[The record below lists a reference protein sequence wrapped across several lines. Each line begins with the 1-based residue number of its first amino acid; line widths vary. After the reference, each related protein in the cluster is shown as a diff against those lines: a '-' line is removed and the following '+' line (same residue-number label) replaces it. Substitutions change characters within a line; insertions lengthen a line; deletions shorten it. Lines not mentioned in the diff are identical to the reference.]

1 MTKQQIKTGAA
12 SLLVGLLAPVALLV
26 PSVSAVEIFWDGGSY
41 VSPDGLFS
49 TGANWVGGISPTDGD
64 SAILTAESKYDYAS
78 ATARSLVNDISNLS
92 LLNLGFDG
100 ESLLSSTS
108 FDIAGNGLTI
118 NSAINANVG
127 GTGGDHKVGTDVS
140 LGSDVTFK
148 TLGSNT
154 LQVGEEG
161 TTLDLGT
168 NDLTLQP
175 DGGTITLAGEIDG
188 SGNTIINGAGKINM
202 LAKGATGYTGATTI
216 TSGVFETSAET
227 EGNVVINGGTLKGNS
242 SLLGTVTMS
251 AGSIEPGMSPGCL
264 GTGDLTLTGGTYV
277 VELDG
282 NTVCTEYDQTTVVGS
297 VDLGSASTLDVQRL
311 ASFDP
316 AVNDTFAII
325 LNDGTDA
332 VLGTFVDLAN
342 GSEFTID
349 GYTYQINYDAGDGN
363 DVLLLVKAT
372 PSAPDTGIGSLLSS
386 PLAAVAAT
394 FAALSVVGG
403 LKFAEQRRK

>member
-1 MTKQQIKTGAA
+1 MTKQQLKTGAA
-12 SLLVGLLAPVALLV
+12 SLLVGVLAPMALIV
-26 PSVSAVEIFWDGGSY
+26 PSVSAASITW
-41 VSPDGLFS
+41 
-49 TGANWVGGISPTDGD
+49 TGATDDFFMESTNWTGGIIPGASDTAVFSSSSLVQNVSVPAGAGSVSLGGIRFEGEVSGPSSKSYTITGGALTLT
-64 SAILTAESKYDYAS
+64 SAIEAAMTGS
-78 ATARSLVNDISNLS
+78 
-92 LLNLGFDG
+92 
-100 ESLLSSTS
+100 
-108 FDIAGNGLTI
+108 
-118 NSAINANVG
+118 
-127 GTGGDHKVGTDVS
+127 GGDHAVKNS
-140 LGSDVTFK
+140 IILGDDITFS
-148 TLGSNT
+148 TSGVNT
-154 LQVGEEG
+154 LQVGDEG
-161 TTLDLGT
+161 KALDLST
-168 NDLTLQP
+168 YDLTLAP

-188 SGNTIINGAGKINM
+188 SGSVIVNGSGKINM
-202 LAKGATGYTGATTI
+202 LAKGATGYTGSTTI

-282 NTVCTEYDQTTVVGS
+282 NTVCTEYDQTTVVGT

-332 VLGTFVDLAN
+332 VQGTFLDLAN
-342 GSEFTID
+342 GSEFTVD

-372 PSAPDTGIGSLLSS
+372 PSAPDTGIGSVLTS

-394 FAALSVVGG
+394 FTALSVLGG